1 MAHGDIRSGHNS
13 LRTGRERALMGATVI
28 GLVILLIWVVSP
40 AFAFADFTLRPTP
53 LAAGVA
59 C

>member
-1 MAHGDIRSGHNS
+1 MAHGDIRSGHTQPQD
-13 LRTGRERALMGATVI
+13 RPRAGADGATVI

-40 AFAFADFTLRPTP
+40 AFAFADFTLRPAP